1 MVSFQKT
8 AVVSV
13 EMVSEDHRQD
23 TAACVSLSRSTISKT
38 RTGGF
43 PAPPFSARCRRR
55 RRFSRLGFPCQAV
68 LFEEEPFFPEP
79 LLEETSGAAG
89 AGVSR
94 EDRSLCQ
101 PTFFRSFFAV
111 SKPEASETT
120 KASPGSLGLPV
131 GAVSESVKSAETM
144 RNRNQKQVT
153 IFTFFRGRL
162 PGSPPFRRLG
172 AARFRARRRC
182 THGPFAPQ
190 AEICNFSNFLAARRS
205 PNRGL
210 SPPRYSSSGFP
221 PRAPPHR
228 CAP

>member
-68 LFEEEPFFPEP
+68 LFEEEPFSSEP

-89 AGVSR
+89 AA
-94 EDRSLCQ
+94 SLERTDPCVNRLFSEVFS
-101 PTFFRSFFAV
+101 PFRSWKLRRQRRPHREVWGFP
-111 SKPEASETT
+111 S
-120 KASPGSLGLPV
+120 G
-131 GAVSESVKSAETM
+131 
-144 RNRNQKQVT
+144 
-153 IFTFFRGRL
+153 
-162 PGSPPFRRLG
+162 PFLSRSRARRLCGTETRSKWLFPLSSG
-172 AARFRARRRC
+172 AAR
-182 THGPFAPQ
+182 
-190 AEICNFSNFLAARRS
+190 
-205 PNRGL
+205 RG
-210 SPPRYSSSGFP
+210 PPRFAAS
-221 PRAPPHR
+221 APPVSER
-228 CAP
+228 GGDVPTGRPRRKR